1 MGQVEMDMATVAL
14 QAVEAMLAN
23 ALAEPDKAAMAAA
36 VLVGL
41 TEVRNVLGYLELCS
55 GCNGQ

>member
-1 MGQVEMDMATVAL
+1 MGQVDMDMATVAL
-14 QAVEAMLAN
+14 QAVEAMLVN

-55 GCNGQ
+55 ECNGQ

>member
-1 MGQVEMDMATVAL
+1 MGQVELDMATVAL
-14 QAVEAMLAN
+14 QAVEAMLVN
-23 ALAEPDKAAMAAA
+23 ALAEPDKAKMAAA

-55 GCNGQ
+55 ECNGQ